1 MQRSD
6 RAAPAPAVTLVRRTV
21 QGGDPLRVFLS
32 LREWLGADDVF
43 LLESLAGP
51 SSDRRSAVL
60 GFGPLFE
67 LSARGD
73 AVSLSGNERLVAAAR
88 AALLSSA
95 IAVMDGED
103 LRLVE
108 PDGLWE
114 AARELR
120 DLFALA
126 EQSATAWDY
135 GFVAVFGYDSVR
147 YVEELP
153 RLIPAGSDATADVV
167 LRLYNGTVVFDLA
180 SATSTVLVVSSE
192 AWPDVDLSRVLAALA
207 APAFS
212 QPEIPAV
219 PPPLRV
225 QDDID
230 EGSYQANVSRCLEH
244 IAVGDLYQVQIGH
257 EITVR
262 TDADDLDVYLRLR
275 ARNPSPYMGLLPL
288 STCALVGASPELFVR
303 VEGDRGVMRPIA
315 GTAARSG
322 DPDVDA
328 RRIEQLRTD
337 EKECAEHVMLVDLCR
352 NDLGRVA
359 RPATVEVNDMMV
371 VENFSHVFHLVSEVR
386 AQLAADV
393 DVYDVIRATFPAGT
407 MTGAPK
413 IRAMEII
420 EEIETRRRG
429 IYAGAFG
436 LIGFGGYANLGL
448 AIRTL
453 FRTAPGVWR
462 IRASAGVVADSKPD
476 AEWRETLAKMSAGY
490 WALTGGEL
498 L

>member
-1 MQRSD
+1 
-6 RAAPAPAVTLVRRTV
+6 VTLLRRTV
-21 QGGDPLRVFLS
+21 QGGDPLRAFLS
-32 LREWLGADDVF
+32 LREWFGADDVF
-43 LLESLAGP
+43 ILESLAGP
-51 SSDRRSAVL
+51 SSDRRSAVV

-73 AVSLSGNERLVAAAR
+73 VVRLTGNERLVAAAR

-95 IAVMDGED
+95 LAVMAGDD
-103 LRLVE
+103 LQLVD
-108 PDGLWE
+108 PDGLWA

-126 EQSATAWDY
+126 DQSATGWDY
-135 GFVAVFGYDSVR
+135 GFVAVLGYDSVR
-147 YVEELP
+147 YIEELP
-153 RLIPAGSDATADVV
+153 RLIPADADTPADVV

-180 SATSTVLVVSSE
+180 ARSSTVLVVNSE
-192 AWPDVDLSRVLAALA
+192 AWPDVDLSRILDALA
-207 APAFS
+207 GPAFG
-212 QPEIPAV
+212 PAEIPAV
-219 PPPLRV
+219 PAPRRV
-225 QDDID
+225 VDNTD
-230 EGSYQANVSRCLEH
+230 EASYQANVSRCLEH
-244 IAVGDLYQVQIGH
+244 IAVGDIYQVQIGH
-257 EITVR
+257 EITVT

-315 GTAARSG
+315 GTAPRSG
-322 DPDVDA
+322 DARVDA
-328 RRIEQLRTD
+328 RRVAQLSAD

-386 AQLAADV
+386 ARLADDV
-393 DVYDVIRATFPAGT
+393 DVYDLIRATFPAGT

-420 EEIETRRRG
+420 EEIETSRRG

-476 AEWRETLAKMSAGY
+476 GEWRETLAKMSAGY